1 MNSVKRMNLAYLL
14 TSFCIPQSLLYLFIK
29 ICTIQK
35 TQSKIRNTMYSL
47 TYKIFSSTHNPIS
60 SIHTK
65 LPIGLFQN
73 TQADPRSVKCSVKR
87 LSRGHGCITTIPFLP
102 LFLHPAVPI
111 LSGVHGQAE
120 HHLRGRAGC
129 HWTLLEG
136 EIDVANNY
144 ATFLLHHQS
153 GTPHRNVLHEGPR
166 GGGYIS
172 HWKQ

>member
-1 MNSVKRMNLAYLL
+1 M
-14 TSFCIPQSLLYLFIK
+14 
-29 ICTIQK
+29 QK
-35 TQSKIRNTMYSL
+35 TQSKIRNTIYSL

-60 SIHTK
+60 FMHTK

-87 LSRGHGCITTIPFLP
+87 LCRGHGCITTIPFLP

-136 EIDVANNY
+136 EIDGANNY
-144 ATFLLHHQS
+144 ATFFLHHQS
-153 GTPHRNVLHEGPR
+153 GTPHRNVLHEGPQ
-166 GGGYIS
+166 GGLHQPREAVVDVLTSPGKHPTVHPWHSLLCSACVLQWS
-172 HWKQ
+172 H